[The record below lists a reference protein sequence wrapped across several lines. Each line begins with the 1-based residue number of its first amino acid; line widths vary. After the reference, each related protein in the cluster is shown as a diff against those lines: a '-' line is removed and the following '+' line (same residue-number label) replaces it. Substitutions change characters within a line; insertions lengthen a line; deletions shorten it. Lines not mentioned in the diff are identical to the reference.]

1 MAIIDITDVTA
12 GAVVNGKWTGT
23 GVFDVLMEAVNSNID
38 NQYQSGRIKGTDYAN
53 VYLGSIQA
61 VLQQSVD
68 YITKK
73 QLIEAQV
80 AEILAGTTRSDT
92 QALDAHNTSLKQ
104 QLLLDEEVDTA
115 NAQQLLLAEN
125 LLHTEAQTAELLA
138 GTTRSD
144 TQALDA
150 HNTSLKQQLLL
161 DEEVDTANAQQLLLA
176 EDLLHREEQ
185 LKATYTERVLKD
197 KQAAELGLDNVVK
210 TANVTPEAVYTPK
223 YI

>member
-80 AEILAGTTRSDT
+80 AE
-92 QALDAHNTSLKQ
+92 
-104 QLLLDEEVDTA
+104 V
-115 NAQQLLLAEN
+115 
-125 LLHTEAQTAELLA
+125 LA